1 MTTLFTH
8 RVTNFRI
15 DQREIEGSLGPIY
28 TVDLLIEGETPMTI
42 TLFSNTP
49 LDLSNVVP
57 TQSY

>member
-8 RVTNFRI
+8 RVTKFTI
-15 DQREIEGSLGPIY
+15 DQREIQGSQGPVY

-49 LDLSNVVP
+49 LDLSNVIQH
-57 TQSY
+57 QSY